1 MKKSF
6 YTNQDQ
12 AITDK
17 LWAEALGNLNKEA
30 VQSVDITEKINN
42 IVNNS
47 QKKKFKSVAEKVN
60 DMISRSGFDKFKKT
74 QVKVSQAQAIPSES
88 KPKTGIK
95 LFETNPSVK
104 TTIDNI
110 CSSSKGL
117 LSIPAILSRA
127 KNIHNSEVA
136 DDSLWTDTNFLSYI
150 AKSNLSCKVQQ
161 GDDYSSN
168 LGTIDY
174 NNSDVDNISND
185 VFSALEGK

>member
-17 LWAEALGNLNKEA
+17 LWAEALSNLEKQA

-47 QKKKFKSVAEKVN
+47 QKKKFKSVAEKVE

-74 QVKVSQAQAIPSES
+74 IKVSHANSPVEKSENKNAI
-88 KPKTGIK
+88 KI
-95 LFETNPSVK
+95 FEICPSVK
-104 TTIDNI
+104 NTIDNI
-110 CSSSKGL
+110 CSSSHGL
-117 LSIPAILSRA
+117 LPIPAILNKV

-136 DDSLWTDTNFLSYI
+136 DDTLWTDTNFLSYI
-150 AKSNLSCKVQQ
+150 AKSNLECKVNYGNDQ
-161 GDDYSSN
+161 SHN
-168 LGTIDY
+168 LGKIDY
-174 NNSDVDNISND
+174 NNSDVENASDD
-185 VFSALEGK
+185 VFAGLEGK